1 MAQFYAVIYPEK
13 ACKEAGE
20 AWGTETNFI
29 GTGAYKLV
37 SNDSTTEVVL
47 EGFAD
52 YHEGKPGLDELRF
65 VYIDDANTR
74 ILNYKNNDV
83 DLVFI
88 SQSLIQQYT
97 MMSLFP
103 KRLSTTLLHPRSL

>member
-1 MAQFYAVIYPEK
+1 MGVLRPTSLVLALI
-13 ACKEAGE
+13 
-20 AWGTETNFI
+20 
-29 GTGAYKLV
+29 KLV

-88 SQSLIQQYT
+88 SQSLIQQYQNDE
-97 MMSLFP
+97 SIS
-103 KRLSTTLLHPRSL
+103 KEIVTTPQLPRSL

>member
-1 MAQFYAVIYPEK
+1 MQRSR
-13 ACKEAGE
+13 E

-88 SQSLIQQYT
+88 LSLLSSST
-97 MMSLFP
+97 KMMSLFP
-103 KRLSTTLLHPRSL
+103 KRLSTTHLHPRSL